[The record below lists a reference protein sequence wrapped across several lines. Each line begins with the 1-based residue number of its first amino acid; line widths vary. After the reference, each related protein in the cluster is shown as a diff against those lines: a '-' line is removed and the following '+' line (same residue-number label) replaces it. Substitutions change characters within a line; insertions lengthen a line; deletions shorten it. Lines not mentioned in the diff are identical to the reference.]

1 MFQGELNRVYFLYEY
16 RVSETEIKEK
26 HVFHLATSRIQYIN
40 GIEKYLLI
48 TDYSSICNKTCV
60 IYSTFG

>member
-26 HVFHLATSRIQYIN
+26 HVFHLATSRIQY
-40 GIEKYLLI
+40 LLI

>member
-40 GIEKYLLI
+40 GIEKYL
-48 TDYSSICNKTCV
+48 
-60 IYSTFG
+60 